1 MASAW
6 QLDNGFI
13 DRLCVLLPKWTIS
26 MALSWPVLFS
36 LIYCAIIVVAES
48 KADRPWT
55 PQNAFEFCTH
65 TEWEKIEICIEQALN
80 FCW

>member
-1 MASAW
+1 
-6 QLDNGFI
+6 
-13 DRLCVLLPKWTIS
+13 